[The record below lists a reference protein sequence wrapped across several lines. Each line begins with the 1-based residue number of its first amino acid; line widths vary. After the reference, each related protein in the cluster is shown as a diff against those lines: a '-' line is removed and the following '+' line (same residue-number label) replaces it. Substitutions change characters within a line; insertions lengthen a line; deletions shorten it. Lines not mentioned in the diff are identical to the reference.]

1 MRLTRVEKIK
11 RLLRHKEK
19 KGRNVMKLRHSKLVV
34 AILALVC
41 SVTAVFGT
49 LSVAADEEPVIPV
62 VEQCTMGDLPYFTW
76 KGEYKGYDLGRSK
89 VKLMYTDSTAKYFN
103 KDVEGYNLK
112 DFAEKVNDNKLKLD
126 GFTVENWKYEFPG
139 TGGSVVAVVE
149 SKVDGTIY
157 WDYTGVTLGGWIDWN
172 SLYRVYKKEAAT
184 GTVTLIA
191 EAYHKSD
198 ANELKT
204 EVTKG
209 VSVDVNIGDVIYY
222 EFGADIGRNFQ
233 DFTKAKICAQMAGTS
248 DEITDEIRKQYADKL
263 QAQVDALNPKKY
275 SDENWAKIEKYLS
288 DFKAAVSGYTTLSPL
303 MVAYNQASKDIAA
316 VLENNI
322 DNIKIE
328 LKAEVKNYY
337 ESLTESN
344 YTAENWAIIKGAYDA
359 FVGSIDALETEE
371 EVRNL
376 YTEKMAAMK
385 AVKASKQSM
394 KYLDYPSTMNK
405 NGYSWITGEIVDTKL
420 MTGSVAN
427 GLLEFNAKYDT
438 EDKMYNNTLYPTGT
452 PAAYAENWKWYV
464 TGEAGVITVFKANVD
479 CQITVTD
486 IRIADGKGQNGF
498 TDDTTLTKYIVRNGE
513 VKKIGQIKKPT
524 SDADFSGTYYLKA
537 GDMLYIEFI
546 ALSTIDAGSQRNT
559 ESPYATTFLAD
570 STAFD
575 EEKYAEQNHDLPQEV
590 TDLIAAKQALLDE
603 WFATLTEADYSAT
616 NWLQVQDELKRFG
629 EKCETEVSTTAD
641 VEALYE
647 DVLAAAKAV
656 KTIAQTEAELKAALE
671 QYVAELQK
679 EYDELVKNNHYTE
692 ENKAALD
699 AALAKGKTEIMAAKS
714 KSAGNTAKL
723 KAIGALKA
731 VETSEPKSGCS
742 SSVASMGL
750 GGLVLAIG
758 AVVVAL
764 KKKTDY

>member
-49 LSVAADEEPVIPV
+49 LSVAAAEEVIPV
-62 VEQCTMGDLPYFTW
+62 VEQCTMGDLPYYTW
-76 KGEYKGYDLGRSK
+76 YSNYQGHDLGRSK
-89 VKLMYTDSTAKYFN
+89 VKLMYTDSTARYFN
-103 KDVEGYNLK
+103 AEVEGYNLK
-112 DFAEKVNDNKLKLD
+112 DFSAKVKDTQLELE
-126 GFTVENWKYEFPG
+126 GFTVENWQYKYPA
-139 TGGSVVAVVE
+139 TGGSIVAVVE
-149 SKVDGTIY
+149 SKIDGTIY

-172 SLYRVYKKEAAT
+172 SLYRVYKKDAAT
-184 GTVTLIA
+184 GAVTKLT
-191 EAYHKSD
+191 ESYHTD
-198 ANELKT
+198 EPTLKA

-209 VSVDVNIGDVIYY
+209 ITVEVKVGDVIYY
-222 EFGADIGRNFQ
+222 EFGADADRNIQ
-233 DFTKAKICAQMAGTS
+233 NFTNAKIYAQMAGTS
-248 DEITDEIRKQYADKL
+248 DEITDELRKQYVDKL

-275 SDENWAKIEKYLS
+275 SEENWAKIQKYLS

-537 GDMLYIEFI
+537 GDMLYIEYI

-575 EEKYAEQNHDLPQEV
+575 EDKYAEQNHDLPQEV

-603 WFATLTEADYSAT
+603 WFATLTESDYSAT

-641 VEALYE
+641 VENLYNE
-647 DVLAAAKAV
+647 VLTAAKAV

-671 QYVAELQK
+671 QYVADLQK

-692 ENKAALD
+692 ENKTALD
-699 AALAKGKTEIMAAKS
+699 AALANGKTEIMAAKS

-731 VETSEPKSGCS
+731 VETTEPKSGCS

>member
-19 KGRNVMKLRHSKLVV
+19 KGRNVMKFKHSKLVV

-49 LSVAADEEPVIPV
+49 LSVAAAEEVIPV
-62 VEQCTMGDLPYFTW
+62 VEQCTMGDLPYYTW
-76 KGEYKGYDLGRSK
+76 YSNYQGHDLGRSK
-89 VKLMYTDSTAKYFN
+89 VKLMYTDSTARYFN
-103 KDVEGYNLK
+103 AEVEGYNLK
-112 DFAEKVNDNKLKLD
+112 DFSAKVKDTQLELE
-126 GFTVENWKYEFPG
+126 GFTVENWQYKYPA
-139 TGGSVVAVVE
+139 TGGSIVAVVE
-149 SKVDGTIY
+149 SKIDGTIY

-172 SLYRVYKKEAAT
+172 SLYRVYKKDAAT
-184 GTVTLIA
+184 GAVTKLT
-191 EAYHKSD
+191 ESYHTD
-198 ANELKT
+198 EPTLKA

-209 VSVDVNIGDVIYY
+209 ITVEVKVGDVIYY
-222 EFGADIGRNFQ
+222 EFGADADRNIQ
-233 DFTKAKICAQMAGTS
+233 NFTNAKIYAQMAGTS
-248 DEITDEIRKQYADKL
+248 DEITDELRKQYVDKL

-275 SDENWAKIEKYLS
+275 SEENWAKIQKYLS

-537 GDMLYIEFI
+537 GDMLYIEYI

-629 EKCETEVSTTAD
+629 EKCETEVSTTAE
-641 VEALYE
+641 VENLYNE
-647 DVLAAAKAV
+647 VLTAAKAV

-671 QYVAELQK
+671 QYVADLQK

-699 AALAKGKTEIMAAKS
+699 AALANGKTEIMAAKS

-731 VETSEPKSGCS
+731 VETTEPKSGCS

>member
-49 LSVAADEEPVIPV
+49 LSVAAAEEVIPV
-62 VEQCTMGDLPYFTW
+62 VEQCTMGDLPYYTW
-76 KGEYKGYDLGRSK
+76 YSNYQGHDLGRSK
-89 VKLMYTDSTAKYFN
+89 VKLMYTDSTARYFN
-103 KDVEGYNLK
+103 AEVEGYNLK
-112 DFAEKVNDNKLKLD
+112 DFSAKVKDTQLELE
-126 GFTVENWKYEFPG
+126 GFTVENWQYKYPA
-139 TGGSVVAVVE
+139 TGGSIVAVVE
-149 SKVDGTIY
+149 SKIDGTIY

-172 SLYRVYKKEAAT
+172 SLYRVYKKDAAT
-184 GTVTLIA
+184 GAVTKLT
-191 EAYHKSD
+191 ESYHTD
-198 ANELKT
+198 EPTLKA

-209 VSVDVNIGDVIYY
+209 ITVEVKVGDVIYY
-222 EFGADIGRNFQ
+222 EFGADADRNIQ
-233 DFTKAKICAQMAGTS
+233 NFTNAKIYAQMAGTS
-248 DEITDEIRKQYADKL
+248 DEITDELRKQYADKL

-275 SDENWAKIEKYLS
+275 SEENWAKIQKYLS
-288 DFKAAVSGYTTLSPL
+288 DFKAATSGYTTLSPL

-537 GDMLYIEFI
+537 GDMLYIEYI

-575 EEKYAEQNHDLPQEV
+575 EDKYAEQNHDLPQEV

-629 EKCETEVSTTAD
+629 EKCETEVSTTAE

-647 DVLAAAKAV
+647 EVLAAAKAV

-671 QYVAELQK
+671 QYVADLQK

-699 AALAKGKTEIMAAKS
+699 AALANGKTEIMAAKS

-731 VETSEPKSGCS
+731 VETTEPKSGCS

>member
-126 GFTVENWKYEFPG
+126 GFTVENWQYKYPA
-139 TGGSVVAVVE
+139 TGGSIVAVVE
-149 SKVDGTIY
+149 SKIDGTIY

-172 SLYRVYKKEAAT
+172 SLYRVYKKDAAT
-184 GTVTLIA
+184 GAVTKLT
-191 EAYHKSD
+191 ESYHTD
-198 ANELKT
+198 EPTLKA

-209 VSVDVNIGDVIYY
+209 ITVEVKVGDVIYY
-222 EFGADIGRNFQ
+222 EFGADADRNIQ
-233 DFTKAKICAQMAGTS
+233 NFTNAKIYAQMAGTS
-248 DEITDEIRKQYADKL
+248 DEITDELRKQYVDKL

-275 SDENWAKIEKYLS
+275 SDENWAKIQKYLS

-385 AVKASKQSM
+385 AVKASRQSM

-427 GLLEFNAKYDT
+427 GLLEFNAQYDT

-537 GDMLYIEFI
+537 GDMLYIEYI

-575 EEKYAEQNHDLPQEV
+575 EDKYAEQNHDLPQEV

-641 VEALYE
+641 VENLYNE
-647 DVLAAAKAV
+647 VLTAAKAV

-671 QYVAELQK
+671 QYVADLQK

-699 AALAKGKTEIMAAKS
+699 AALANGKTEIMAAKS

-731 VETSEPKSGCS
+731 IETSEPKSGCS

>member
-49 LSVAADEEPVIPV
+49 LSVAAAEEVIPV
-62 VEQCTMGDLPYFTW
+62 VEQCTMGDLPYYTW
-76 KGEYKGYDLGRSK
+76 YSNYQGHDLGRSK
-89 VKLMYTDSTAKYFN
+89 VKLMYTDSTARYFN
-103 KDVEGYNLK
+103 AEVEGYNLK
-112 DFAEKVNDNKLKLD
+112 DFSAKVKDTQLELE
-126 GFTVENWKYEFPG
+126 GFTVENWQYKYPA
-139 TGGSVVAVVE
+139 TGGSIVAVVE
-149 SKVDGTIY
+149 SKIDGTIY

-172 SLYRVYKKEAAT
+172 SLYRVYKKDAAT
-184 GTVTLIA
+184 GAVTKLT
-191 EAYHKSD
+191 ESYHTD
-198 ANELKT
+198 EPTLKA

-209 VSVDVNIGDVIYY
+209 ITVEVKVGDVIYY
-222 EFGADIGRNFQ
+222 EFGADADRNFQ

-248 DEITDEIRKQYADKL
+248 DEITDELRKQYVDKL

-275 SDENWAKIEKYLS
+275 SDENWAKIQKYLS
-288 DFKAAVSGYTTLSPL
+288 DFKAATSGYTTLSQL

-328 LKAEVKNYY
+328 LKAEFKNYY

-405 NGYSWITGEIVDTKL
+405 NAYNWITGEIVDTKL

-438 EDKMYNNTLYPTGT
+438 EHKMYNNTLYPTGT
-452 PAAYAENWKWYV
+452 PAAYAENWRWFV

-537 GDMLYIEFI
+537 GDMLYIEYI

-575 EEKYAEQNHDLPQEV
+575 EDKYAEQNHDLPQEV

-629 EKCETEVSTTAD
+629 EKCETEVSTTAE
-641 VEALYE
+641 VENLYNE
-647 DVLAAAKAV
+647 VLTAAKAV

-679 EYDELVKNNHYTE
+679 EYDELVKNNHYSD

>member
-49 LSVAADEEPVIPV
+49 LSVAAAEEVIPV
-62 VEQCTMGDLPYFTW
+62 VEQCTMGDLPYYTW
-76 KGEYKGYDLGRSK
+76 YSNYQGHDLGRSK
-89 VKLMYTDSTAKYFN
+89 VKLMYTDSTARYFN
-103 KDVEGYNLK
+103 AEVEGYNLK
-112 DFAEKVNDNKLKLD
+112 DFSAKVKDTQLELE
-126 GFTVENWKYEFPG
+126 GFTVENWQYKYPA
-139 TGGSVVAVVE
+139 TGGSIVAVVE
-149 SKVDGTIY
+149 SKIDGTIY

-172 SLYRVYKKEAAT
+172 SLYRVYKKDAAT
-184 GTVTLIA
+184 GAVTKLT
-191 EAYHKSD
+191 ESYHTD
-198 ANELKT
+198 EPTLKA

-209 VSVDVNIGDVIYY
+209 ITVEVKVGDVIYY
-222 EFGADIGRNFQ
+222 EFGADADRNIQ
-233 DFTKAKICAQMAGTS
+233 NFTNAKIYAQMAGTS
-248 DEITDEIRKQYADKL
+248 DEITDELRKQYVDKL

-275 SDENWAKIEKYLS
+275 SEENWAKIQKYLS

-537 GDMLYIEFI
+537 GDMLYIEYI

-629 EKCETEVSTTAD
+629 EKCETEVSTTAE
-641 VEALYE
+641 VENLYNE
-647 DVLAAAKAV
+647 VLTAAKAV

-679 EYDELVKNNHYTE
+679 EYDELVKNNHYSD

-699 AALAKGKTEIMAAKS
+699 AALANGKTEIMAAKS

>member
-49 LSVAADEEPVIPV
+49 LSVAAAEEVIPV
-62 VEQCTMGDLPYFTW
+62 VEQCTMGDLPYYTW
-76 KGEYKGYDLGRSK
+76 YSNYQGHDLGRSK
-89 VKLMYTDSTAKYFN
+89 VKLMYTDSTARYFN
-103 KDVEGYNLK
+103 AEVEGYNLK
-112 DFAEKVNDNKLKLD
+112 DFSAKVKDTQLELE
-126 GFTVENWKYEFPG
+126 GFTVENWQYKYPA
-139 TGGSVVAVVE
+139 TGGSIVAVVE
-149 SKVDGTIY
+149 SKIDGTIY

-172 SLYRVYKKEAAT
+172 SLYRVYKKDAAT
-184 GTVTLIA
+184 GAVTKLT
-191 EAYHKSD
+191 ESYHTDEST
-198 ANELKT
+198 LKA

-209 VSVDVNIGDVIYY
+209 ITVEVKVGDVIYY
-222 EFGADIGRNFQ
+222 EFGADADRNIQ
-233 DFTKAKICAQMAGTS
+233 NFTNAKIYAQMAGTS
-248 DEITDEIRKQYADKL
+248 DEITDELRKQYVDKL

-275 SDENWAKIEKYLS
+275 SEENWAKIQKYLS

-537 GDMLYIEFI
+537 GDMLYIEYI

-641 VEALYE
+641 VENLYNE
-647 DVLAAAKAV
+647 VLAAAKAV

-671 QYVAELQK
+671 QYVADLQK

-699 AALAKGKTEIMAAKS
+699 AALANGKTEIMAAKS

-731 VETSEPKSGCS
+731 VETTEPKSGCS

>member
-1 MRLTRVEKIK
+1 
-11 RLLRHKEK
+11 
-19 KGRNVMKLRHSKLVV
+19 MKLKHSKLLV

-62 VEQCTMGDLPYFTW
+62 VKQCTMGDLPYFTW
-76 KGEYKGYDLGRSK
+76 KGEYKGYDFDRTK
-89 VKLMYTDSTAKYFN
+89 VKLMYTDSTARYFN

-112 DFAEKVNDNKLKLD
+112 DFAEKVNDNALKLD
-126 GFTVENWKYEFPG
+126 GYTVENWQYKFPA
-139 TGGSVVAVVE
+139 TGGSIVAVVE
-149 SKVDGTIY
+149 SKIDGKIY

-172 SLYRVYKKEAAT
+172 NLYRVYKKEAAT
-184 GTVTLIA
+184 GTVTLLT
-191 EAYHKSD
+191 EAYHNSD
-198 ANELKT
+198 ANAFKA

-209 VSVDVNIGDVIYY
+209 VSVDVNVGDVVYY
-222 EFGADIGRNFQ
+222 EFGTDADRNFQ
-233 DFTKAKICAQMAGTS
+233 DFTNATIYAQMAGTS
-248 DEITDEIRKQYADKL
+248 DELTDELRNEYIAKL
-263 QAQVDALNPKKY
+263 QAQVDALNEKKY
-275 SDENWAKIEKYLS
+275 SEENWAKIQEYLS
-288 DFKAAVSGYTTLSPL
+288 AFKTAASGYKTLSPL

-328 LKAEVKNYY
+328 LKAAVKAYY
-337 ESLTESN
+337 EALTESN
-344 YTAENWAIIKGAYDA
+344 YTAENWAVIKGAYDD
-359 FVGSIDALETEE
+359 FNNSVDALETEE

-385 AVKASKQSM
+385 AVKASRQGM
-394 KYLDYPSTMNK
+394 KYLDYPSTMNG
-405 NGYSWITGEIVDTKL
+405 NGYSWITGEVVDTKL

-427 GLLEFNAKYDT
+427 GLLDFNAKFDS
-438 EDKMYNNTLYPTGT
+438 EHKMYNNTLYPTGT

-479 CQITVTD
+479 CRITVTD
-486 IRIADGKGQNGF
+486 IRIADGKGQNGY
-498 TDDTTLTKYIVRNGE
+498 TDETTLTKYIVRNGD
-513 VKKIGQIKKPT
+513 VKKIDQIKKPT
-524 SDADFSGTYYLKA
+524 SDEDFSGTYYLKA

-570 STAFD
+570 STAFN
-575 EEKYAEQNHDLPQEV
+575 EEKYADQNHDLPEEV
-590 TDLIAAKQALLDE
+590 TNLINEKQTLLDE
-603 WFATLTEADYSAT
+603 WFATLTESDYSAT
-616 NWLQVQDELKRFG
+616 NWLQVQDELKRFA
-629 EKCETEVSTTAD
+629 EKCETEVETTAD
-641 VEALYE
+641 VEALYNE
-647 DVLAAAKAV
+647 VLSAAKAV
-656 KTIAQTEAELKAALE
+656 KTIAQTEAELKTALE
-671 QYVAELQK
+671 QYVADLQK
-679 EYDELVKNNHYTE
+679 EYDELVKSNHYSD

-699 AALAKGKTEIMAAKS
+699 AALANGKTEIMAAKT

-731 VETSEPKSGCS
+731 VEASEPEKGCS

-750 GGLVLAIG
+750 SGLVLAIG

-764 KKKTDY
+764 KKKDR

>member
-1 MRLTRVEKIK
+1 
-11 RLLRHKEK
+11 
-19 KGRNVMKLRHSKLVV
+19 MKLRHSKLVV

-126 GFTVENWKYEFPG
+126 GFTVENWKYEFPE
-139 TGGSVVAVVE
+139 TGGSIVAVVE

-172 SLYRVYKKEAAT
+172 SLYRVYKKDAAT
-184 GTVTLIA
+184 GAVTKLT
-191 EAYHKSD
+191 ESYHTD
-198 ANELKT
+198 EPTLKA

-209 VSVDVNIGDVIYY
+209 ITVEVKVGDVIYY

-233 DFTKAKICAQMAGTS
+233 DFTKAKIYAQMAGTS
-248 DEITDEIRKQYADKL
+248 DEITDELRKQYVDKL

-275 SDENWAKIEKYLS
+275 SEENWAKIQKYLS

-537 GDMLYIEFI
+537 GDMLYIEYI

-575 EEKYAEQNHDLPQEV
+575 EDKYAEQNHDLPQEV

-603 WFATLTEADYSAT
+603 WFATLTESDYSAT

-629 EKCETEVSTTAD
+629 EKCETEVSTTAE

-647 DVLAAAKAV
+647 EVLAAAKAV
-656 KTIAQTEAELKAALE
+656 KTIAQTEAELKTALE

-699 AALAKGKTEIMAAKS
+699 AALANGKTEIMAAKS

>member
-1 MRLTRVEKIK
+1 
-11 RLLRHKEK
+11 
-19 KGRNVMKLRHSKLVV
+19 MKLRHSKLVV

-49 LSVAADEEPVIPV
+49 LSVAAAEEPVIPV

-126 GFTVENWKYEFPG
+126 GFTVENWKYEFPE

-172 SLYRVYKKEAAT
+172 SLYRVYKKDAAT
-184 GTVTLIA
+184 GAVTKLT
-191 EAYHKSD
+191 ESYHTD
-198 ANELKT
+198 EPTLKA

-209 VSVDVNIGDVIYY
+209 ITVEVKVGDVVYY

-233 DFTKAKICAQMAGTS
+233 DFTKAKIYAQMAGTS
-248 DEITDEIRKQYADKL
+248 DEITDELRKQYVDKL

-275 SDENWAKIEKYLS
+275 SEENWAKIQKYLS

-328 LKAEVKNYY
+328 LKAEVENYY
-337 ESLTESN
+337 KSLIESN

-427 GLLEFNAKYDT
+427 GLLEFNAQYDT
-438 EDKMYNNTLYPTGT
+438 EHKMYNNTLYPTGT

-486 IRIADGKGQNGF
+486 IRIADGKGQNGY

-513 VKKIGQIKKPT
+513 VKKIGQIKAPK

-537 GDMLYIEFI
+537 GDMLYIEYI

-575 EEKYAEQNHDLPQEV
+575 EDKYAEQNHDLPQEV

-641 VEALYE
+641 VEALYNE
-647 DVLAAAKAV
+647 VLSAAKAV

-699 AALAKGKTEIMAAKS
+699 AALANGKTEIMAAKS

>member
-1 MRLTRVEKIK
+1 
-11 RLLRHKEK
+11 
-19 KGRNVMKLRHSKLVV
+19 MKFKHSKLVV

-49 LSVAADEEPVIPV
+49 LSVAAAEEVIPV
-62 VEQCTMGDLPYFTW
+62 VQQCTMGDLPYYTW
-76 KGEYKGYDLGRSK
+76 YSNYQGHDLGRSK

-126 GFTVENWKYEFPG
+126 GFTVENWKYEFPE

-172 SLYRVYKKEAAT
+172 SLYRVYKKDAAT
-184 GTVTLIA
+184 GAVTKLT
-191 EAYHKSD
+191 ESYHTD
-198 ANELKT
+198 EPTLKA

-209 VSVDVNIGDVIYY
+209 ITVEVKVGDVVYY

-233 DFTKAKICAQMAGTS
+233 NFTNAKIYAQMAGTS
-248 DEITDEIRKQYADKL
+248 DEITDELRTEYADKL
-263 QAQVDALNPKKY
+263 QAQVDTLNPKKY

-288 DFKAAVSGYTTLSPL
+288 DFKAATSGYTTLSQL
-303 MVAYNQASKDIAA
+303 MVAYNAASKNISE

-328 LKAEVKNYY
+328 LKAEVENYY
-337 ESLTESN
+337 KSLTESN

-427 GLLEFNAKYDT
+427 GLLEFNAQYDT
-438 EDKMYNNTLYPTGT
+438 EHKMYNNTLYPTGT

-486 IRIADGKGQNGF
+486 IRIADGKGQNGY
-498 TDDTTLTKYIVRNGE
+498 TDDTTLTKYIVRNNE
-513 VKKIGQIKKPT
+513 VKKIDQIKKPT

-537 GDMLYIEFI
+537 GDMLYIEYI

-575 EEKYAEQNHDLPQEV
+575 EDKYAEQNHDLPQEV

-647 DVLAAAKAV
+647 KVLAAAKAV

-671 QYVAELQK
+671 QYVADLQK

-699 AALAKGKTEIMAAKS
+699 AALANGKTEIMAAKS

-731 VETSEPKSGCS
+731 IEASEPETEGCASNIS
-742 SSVASMGL
+742 SSTVWSIVAVL
-750 GGLVLAIG
+750 LVISGTAGVIL
-758 AVVVAL
+758 L
-764 KKKTDY
+764 LRKKKNS

>member
-1 MRLTRVEKIK
+1 
-11 RLLRHKEK
+11 
-19 KGRNVMKLRHSKLVV
+19 MKLKHSKLVV

-62 VEQCTMGDLPYFTW
+62 TKQCNMGDLPYFTW
-76 KGEYKGYDLGRSK
+76 KGEYKGYDFDRTK
-89 VKLMYTDSTAKYFN
+89 VKLMYTDSTALFFN

-112 DFAEKVNDNKLKLD
+112 DFAEKATDNKLKLD
-126 GFTVENWKYEFPG
+126 DANFTVENWKWQIPT

-149 SKVDGTIY
+149 SKIDGTISF
-157 WDYTGVTLGGWIDWN
+157 DYTGLSIGGWINWN

-184 GTVTLIA
+184 GTVTLLAESYHNTGSEDEQIA
-191 EAYHKSD
+191 GFK
-198 ANELKT
+198 N
-204 EVTKG
+204 VVNKG
-209 VSVDVNIGDVIYY
+209 ISVDVNAGDVVYY
-222 EFGADIGRNFQ
+222 ELGTDANGNNLNFQ
-233 DFTKAKICAQMAGTS
+233 GMINVPIYAQMAGTS
-248 DEITDEIRKQYADKL
+248 DELTDELRNEYIAKL
-263 QAQVDALNPKKY
+263 QAQVDALNEKKY
-275 SDENWAKIEKYLS
+275 SEENWAKIQEYLS
-288 DFKAAVSGYTTLSPL
+288 AFKTAASGYKTLSPL
-303 MVAYNQASKDIAA
+303 MVAYNQASKNIAA

-328 LKAEVKNYY
+328 LKASAKAYY
-337 ESLTESN
+337 DSLTESN
-344 YTAENWAIIKGAYDA
+344 YTAENWAIIKGAYDD
-359 FVGSIDALETEE
+359 FTNSIDALETEE

-385 AVKASKQSM
+385 AVKASRQTM

-405 NGYSWITGEIVDTKL
+405 NGYSWITGEVVDTKL
-420 MTGSVAN
+420 MTGSVEK
-427 GLLEFNAKYDT
+427 GLLDFNAKYDT
-438 EDKMYNNTLYPTGT
+438 ENKMYNNTLYPTGT

-486 IRIADGKGQNGF
+486 IRIADGKGQNGY
-498 TDDTTLTKYIVRNGE
+498 TDDTTLTKYIVRDG
-513 VKKIGQIKKPT
+513 VIKKIDQIKKPT

-537 GDMLYIEFI
+537 GDMLYIEYI

-575 EEKYAEQNHDLPQEV
+575 EEKYADQNHDLPEEV
-590 TDLIAAKQALLDE
+590 TNLINEKQALLDE
-603 WFATLTEADYSAT
+603 WYATLTESDYTAT
-616 NWLQVQDELKRFG
+616 NWLQVKDELDRFAAR
-629 EKCETEVSTTAD
+629 CETEVNTTED
-641 VEALYE
+641 VERVYNE
-647 DVLAAAKAV
+647 VLTAAKAV
-656 KTIAQTEAELKAALE
+656 KTIAQTEAELKTALE
-671 QYVAELQK
+671 QYVADLQK
-679 EYDELVKNNHYTE
+679 EYDELVKNNHYSD

-699 AALAKGKTEIMAAKS
+699 AALANGKTEIMAAKT

-731 VETSEPKSGCS
+731 IEASEPEKGCS

-764 KKKTDY
+764 KKRD